1 LRYDVHNFCDALS
14 HSQIDRPD
22 ERMPSVQ
29 FFNDGGGTN
38 VIIHKP
44 VSTIG
49 TGKARYVCVRISI
62 KNVTISA
69 KFLAS
74 SL

>member
-1 LRYDVHNFCDALS
+1 MFTIFAM
-14 HSQIDRPD
+14 HSVTHRWTDLMR
-22 ERMPSVQ
+22 ECLK

-49 TGKARYVCVRISI
+49 TGKVRYVCVRISI

-69 KFLAS
+69 KILAS